1 MHWPNRP
8 RQPRDRGVTPVKQSQ
23 RTETQPWSGED
34 MPRTIVLTNAKT
46 TRPAPLLIAAVLACW
61 QTAAAPDPVLAQTP
75 KAAATSTQDQKKAD
89 APEAKKAAAPA
100 TKKAAGPRRPTR
112 ADIVRGEYGPYRANN
127 DLLYY
132 HLDVRVDPEKQTL
145 SGKNTIRFRMLVDS
159 RKIQLDLTPALAVD
173 KILLG
178 EKPLKFEREEG
189 AVFVTFPEPLEQG
202 REYSID
208 FYYSGTPRT
217 TGRFGGFTF
226 GKDPAGKPWIYTSCE
241 GQGASVW
248 WPNKDQWRDEVES
261 MDLSVTIP
269 NDLVDVSNGRLTGKK
284 ELSDGFTRWDW
295 HVSYPIN
302 NYCVSLNIG
311 NYVHFDEKL
320 GELTLDYY
328 VLPQNLEKAKKQ
340 FAQAKP
346 MIEAFQHYFGEY
358 PFQKDGYKLIE
369 VPYAGMEHQSAVAYG
384 NHFANGYYGRDFT
397 GVGISSRFDFIIIHE
412 SGHEWFGNSVS
423 AVDKAD
429 MWIHEGW
436 TTYLECLYVEFRFGH
451 DDAIKYVNGYKR
463 MAQNRR
469 PIVGKRGVN
478 IEPDNDQYFK
488 GALFLN
494 TLRSVVNDDKK
505 WWALLRGYHDRFKY
519 KSITTEDVV
528 EYFNKETGKNLTPMF
543 DQYLRHPA
551 IPVLE
556 LKFDEK
562 KGAVAYRWKADEKS
576 FAMPVRVGTKE
587 KGEIIQPT
595 TEWQEMKTPLKK
607 DQFEVATD
615 LYYIAVQKT
624 EG

>member
-1 MHWPNRP
+1 
-8 RQPRDRGVTPVKQSQ
+8 
-23 RTETQPWSGED
+23 
-34 MPRTIVLTNAKT
+34 MPRTIALTNGKT
-46 TRPAPLLIAAVLACW
+46 TCTAPFLFAALLACW
-61 QTAAAPDPVLAQTP
+61 HTAAAPDPVLAQTP
-75 KAAATSTQDQKKAD
+75 KAAATSSTQDQKKAD
-89 APEAKKAAAPA
+89 APEAKKAARAA

-112 ADIVRGEYGPYRANN
+112 ADIVRGDYGPYRANN

-145 SGKNTIRFRMLVDS
+145 FGKNTIRFRMLVDS
-159 RKIQLDLTPALAVD
+159 RKIQLDLSPALAVD

-208 FYYSGTPRT
+208 FHYSGTPRT

-436 TTYLECLYVEFRFGH
+436 TTYLECLVCRIPIRTRRRDQIRERIQ
-451 DDAIKYVNGYKR
+451 ANG
-463 MAQNRR
+463 AE
-469 PIVGKRGVN
+469 PPAGRGQAGD
-478 IEPDNDQYFK
+478 EHRAGQ
-488 GALFLN
+488 
-494 TLRSVVNDDKK
+494 RSV
-505 WWALLRGYHDRFKY
+505 LQRC
-519 KSITTEDVV
+519 
-528 EYFNKETGKNLTPMF
+528 
-543 DQYLRHPA
+543 
-551 IPVLE
+551 PVLE
-556 LKFDEK
+556 HAAQCSQRRQEVVGSL
-562 KGAVAYRWKADEKS
+562 A
-576 FAMPVRVGTKE
+576 RVSRSV
-587 KGEIIQPT
+587 QV
-595 TEWQEMKTPLKK
+595 QEHHDGRCGRVFQQGDRQEL
-607 DQFEVATD
+607 DAHV
-615 LYYIAVQKT
+615 
-624 EG
+624 

>member
-1 MHWPNRP
+1 M
-8 RQPRDRGVTPVKQSQ
+8 
-23 RTETQPWSGED
+23 
-34 MPRTIVLTNAKT
+34 
-46 TRPAPLLIAAVLACW
+46 
-61 QTAAAPDPVLAQTP
+61 
-75 KAAATSTQDQKKAD
+75 
-89 APEAKKAAAPA
+89 
-100 TKKAAGPRRPTR
+100 
-112 ADIVRGEYGPYRANN
+112 
-127 DLLYY
+127 
-132 HLDVRVDPEKQTL
+132 
-145 SGKNTIRFRMLVDS
+145 
-159 RKIQLDLTPALAVD
+159 
-173 KILLG
+173 
-178 EKPLKFEREEG
+178 
-189 AVFVTFPEPLEQG
+189 TFPFRLEEG

-217 TGRFGGFTF
+217 SGRFGGFTF
-226 GKDPAGKPWIYTSCE
+226 GKDPTGKPWIYTSCE

-269 NDLVDVSNGRLTGKK
+269 KDLVDVSNGRLTGKK

-295 HVSYPIN
+295 HISYPIN
-302 NYCVSLNIG
+302 NYCVSVNAG
-311 NYVHFDEKL
+311 NYVHFDDKL
-320 GELTLDYY
+320 GDLTLDFY
-328 VLPQNLEKAKKQ
+328 VLPQNLEKARKQ
-340 FAQAKP
+340 FAQAKG

-384 NHFANGYYGRDFT
+384 NRFANGYDGRDLT

-436 TTYLECLYVEFRFGH
+436 TTYLECLYVEYTFGH

-469 PIVGKRGVN
+469 PIVGKRGTN

-528 EYFNKETGKNLTPMF
+528 EYFNKETGKNLTPIF
-543 DQYLRHPA
+543 DQYLHHPA

-556 LKFDEK
+556 LKFDEP
-562 KGAVAYRWKADEKS
+562 GGTVSYRWKADEKS
-576 FAMPVRVGTKE
+576 FAMPVRVGAKDKWE
-587 KGEIIQPT
+587 LIVPT
-595 TEWQEMKTPLKK
+595 TEWQKMKTPLKK

-615 LYYIAVQKT
+615 LYYIGVNKSA
-624 EG
+624 G